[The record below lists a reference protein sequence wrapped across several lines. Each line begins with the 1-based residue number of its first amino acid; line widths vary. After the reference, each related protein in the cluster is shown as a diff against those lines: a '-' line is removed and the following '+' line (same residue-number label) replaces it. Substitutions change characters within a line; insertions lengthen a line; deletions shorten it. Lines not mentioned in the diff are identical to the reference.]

1 MKMEILKTFTFNVF
15 SFQKPFNQNYKTS
28 KIKNQQG
35 GGGNFYI
42 FLET

>member
-15 SFQKPFNQNYKTS
+15 SFQKPINLNYKTS
-28 KIKNQQG
+28 EIKNQQG
-35 GGGNFYI
+35 GGGNSYI